1 MTAKKE
7 NKKGE
12 KSVFEDD
19 LDEKSLDEIVTQLI
33 EDEKK
38 SKKEEKE
45 EEPKVHWKPVSNI
58 GKKKNFFT
66 KCLDFLKL

>member
-7 NKKGE
+7 NKKEE

-45 EEPKVHWKPVSNI
+45 EPKVHWKPVSNI